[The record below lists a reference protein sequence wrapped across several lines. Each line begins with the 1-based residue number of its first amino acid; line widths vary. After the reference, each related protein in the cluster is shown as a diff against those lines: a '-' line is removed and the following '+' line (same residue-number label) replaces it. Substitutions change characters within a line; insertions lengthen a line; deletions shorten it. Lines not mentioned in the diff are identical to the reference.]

1 MKEQQEKARNEVLR
15 NKMFERNF
23 VKYGF
28 DMNLFVSLVSAIL
41 VIGFIVFAL
50 VKPQVAATTFGD
62 INAQLNIR
70 FNWLFVLTINLS
82 LVFLVILGLSKWGR
96 IRLGG
101 FTAKPEFSLFSWYAM
116 LFSAGIGIGIFFY
129 GVAEPIYHRN
139 IPSALSTGSEFDQFK
154 IMYLHWGAHAWALY
168 GLVAVGLGYF
178 AFNKGLPFSFRSLFY
193 PIIGDKIFTIW
204 GDIIDTIA
212 VLAVL
217 FGLATSLGLG
227 ARQINSGLNYVFGIP
242 NTELVQVILIVVITF
257 MATLSVVSG
266 ISKGIKFLSQ
276 ANSLIS
282 MGFLLLVMLIG
293 PTGYVLSTY
302 LSSMGIYLQDFFNI
316 GLFTAVTPEDVNW
329 QGGWTVF
336 YWAWWISWTP
346 FVGTFIARISKGRT
360 IGEVAIG
367 TVIVPTLIIT
377 IAMTILGAT
386 GNWLDL
392 AHGGAIEAAINADI
406 SIAMF
411 EMLTYLINNE
421 FVRMI
426 FFLIAIVAIVLF
438 FVTSSD
444 SGSLVVDNLTSGG
457 KEDSPKTQRVFWAI
471 MEGVIALSVL
481 MLGGESAL
489 KTLQSAV
496 VITGL
501 PFAVLLIIMIFSLS
515 KELQLSYKKHEFNSI
530 LKLKKRMDKIEKG
543 TDYR

>member
-28 DMNLFVSLVSAIL
+28 DMNLFVSLVSAVL

-50 VKPQVAATTFGD
+50 VKPQVAATTFGN
-62 INAQLNIR
+62 INEQLNIR

-139 IPSALSTGSEFDQFK
+139 IPSALATGSEFDQFK

-242 NTELVQVILIVVITF
+242 NSELVQIILIVVITF

-406 SIAMF
+406 STAMF